1 MRVHTHLV
9 LALNFVAIVALRGIT
24 LITFLVLSGATASKC
39 QHGYQYRRCDG
50 MVSGKGRGGS
60 RG

>member
-24 LITFLVLSGATASKC
+24 LIISIGDV
-39 QHGYQYRRCDG
+39 
-50 MVSGKGRGGS
+50 MEW
-60 RG
+60 